1 MMKIVKFTFLILIA
15 TTIIFSCS
23 PDDDGGG
30 TIEARDRTEQQ
41 IEDAAQLTEFLNT
54 HFYNYEDFD
63 FTNPDGAVNDTF
75 QMTFGKIEGA
85 NADKTPLSSQVE
97 TRTITYF
104 DVEYTYYVLKLRQGG
119 GKEYSNADA
128 VSLTYRGQ
136 LVDDLSTF
144 DFNLTQQLL
153 GLVTSIKGFQ
163 VGVGEFNA
171 AEDIVEGTGGFL
183 NARNGGIGAVFFPS
197 GLGYFGVFQTGIPVY
212 SDLIFSFNV
221 YSVVFQDDDSDGILS
236 SMEDLDGDDDV
247 TNDDSDGDGTPNFI
261 DTDDDGDGTFTVN
274 EVVQN
279 TYVLDPGD
287 MEPVLASNEFEKTRD
302 TDDNGVTTITTVVF
316 TDTDGDGT
324 PDYLDVD

>member
-1 MMKIVKFTFLILIA
+1 MMKIIKFTFLIIIVS
-15 TTIIFSCS
+15 TVIFSCKN
-23 PDDDGGG
+23 DDDVA
-30 TIEARDRTEQQ
+30 TIQLRDRAEQQ
-41 IEDAAQLTEFLNT
+41 IEDSAELIEFLDT
-54 HFYNYEDFD
+54 HFYNYDEFD
-63 FTNPDGAVNDTF
+63 FTNPDDAVNDTF

-119 GKEYSNADA
+119 GKSYSNADA

-136 LVDDLSTF
+136 ILDLSTF
-144 DFNLTQQLL
+144 DFVLTQQAL
-153 GLVTSIKGFQ
+153 GLVTTIKGFQ
-163 VGVGEFNA
+163 VGVAEFNA
-171 AEDIVEGTGGFL
+171 AEDVVEGTGGFL

-197 GLGYFGVFQTGIPVY
+197 GLGYFGTFQTGIPTY
-212 SDLIFSFNV
+212 SELIFSFNIFDV
-221 YSVVFQDDDSDGILS
+221 QFQDDDADGILS

-261 DTDDDGDGTFTVN
+261 DPDDDGDGTPTVN

-279 TYVLDPGD
+279 TYTLNPGD
-287 MEPVLASNEFEKTRD
+287 MEPVLASNEVEKTRD
-302 TDDNGVTTITTVVF
+302 TDDDGVTTITTVVF

-324 PDYLDVD
+324 PDYLDVN